1 MSDAEKLIDV
11 TDAIVNNLVAEHGF
25 PVIGAIL
32 GSAAAIAVLNG
43 REPYLREIL
52 VMLDATIDQMVAH
65 RKESAS

>member
-1 MSDAEKLIDV
+1 MTESEKLIDI
-11 TDAIVNNLVAEHGF
+11 TDAIVNELVTAHGF
-25 PVIGAIL
+25 PVIAAIL

>member
-1 MSDAEKLIDV
+1 MTESEKLIDI
-11 TDAIVNNLVAEHGF
+11 TDAIVNELVTAHGF
-25 PVIGAIL
+25 PVIAAIL
-32 GSAAAIAVLNG
+32 GSAAGISVLNG

>member
-1 MSDAEKLIDV
+1 MTESEKLIDI
-11 TDAIVNNLVAEHGF
+11 TEAIVIELVTVYGF
-25 PVIGAIL
+25 PVIAAIL
-32 GSAAAIAVLNG
+32 GSAAGIAVLNG

>member
-1 MSDAEKLIDV
+1 MTESEKLIDI
-11 TDAIVNNLVAEHGF
+11 TDTIVNELVTAHGF

-32 GSAAAIAVLNG
+32 GSAAAIAILNG

-52 VMLDATIDQMVAH
+52 VMLDDTIDQMVAH

>member
-1 MSDAEKLIDV
+1 MTESEKMIDV
-11 TDAIVNNLVAEHGF
+11 TDAIVNKLVAEHGF

-43 REPYLREIL
+43 REPYLREVLI
-52 VMLDATIDQMVAH
+52 MLDATIDQMVAH